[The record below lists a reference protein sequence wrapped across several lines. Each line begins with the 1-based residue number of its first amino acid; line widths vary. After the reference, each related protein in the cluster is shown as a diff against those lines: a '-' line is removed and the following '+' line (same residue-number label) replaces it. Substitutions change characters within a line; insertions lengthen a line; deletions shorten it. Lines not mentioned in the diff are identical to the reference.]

1 MLWRESLSGL
11 RKSKYETKE
20 QQIRNLFAA
29 ANTKFV
35 RRPCS
40 KGRKGLTGKRGDPT
54 PWGHQGQFIRWLVLS
69 CLVLSAKSS
78 RVLISKPHTPTLPLS
93 KRATYMYTRSTKV
106 HTTLYKTLTSQT
118 SIAYKQA
125 KLSTPK
131 SIEPCCS
138 DQMFIYS
145 FTPCKLRCL
154 TIHWFFRSAFH
165 PKIQILFRA
174 FTEKAPVET

>member
-1 MLWRESLSGL
+1 MEKREG
-11 RKSKYETKE
+11 
-20 QQIRNLFAA
+20 
-29 ANTKFV
+29 
-35 RRPCS
+35 
-40 KGRKGLTGKRGDPT
+40 T

-69 CLVLSAKSS
+69 CLSAKSS

-93 KRATYMYTRSTKV
+93 KRAAYVHQKYKSAHNVVQNIDFTTYT
-106 HTTLYKTLTSQT
+106 
-118 SIAYKQA
+118 AYKQA
-125 KLSTPK
+125 KLRTPK
-131 SIEPCCS
+131 SIEPCWS

>member
-1 MLWRESLSGL
+1 MLWRESLSRL

-40 KGRKGLTGKRGDPT
+40 KGRKGLTGKRGRDPLGA
-54 PWGHQGQFIRWLVLS
+54 PGAVHKVA

-93 KRATYMYTRSTKV
+93 KRAAYV
-106 HTTLYKTLTSQT
+106 HQKYKSAHNFVQNIDFTN
-118 SIAYKQA
+118 
-125 KLSTPK
+125 
-131 SIEPCCS
+131 
-138 DQMFIYS
+138 IY
-145 FTPCKLRCL
+145 C
-154 TIHWFFRSAFH
+154 I
-165 PKIQILFRA
+165 
-174 FTEKAPVET
+174 

>member
-1 MLWRESLSGL
+1 M
-11 RKSKYETKE
+11 
-20 QQIRNLFAA
+20 FAA

-40 KGRKGLTGKRGDPT
+40 KGRKGLTGKRGRT

-69 CLVLSAKSS
+69 CLVGQILACFDFQ
-78 RVLISKPHTPTLPLS
+78 
-93 KRATYMYTRSTKV
+93 ATHANAAALQAREQGTYTRSTKA

>member
-1 MLWRESLSGL
+1 M
-11 RKSKYETKE
+11 
-20 QQIRNLFAA
+20 FAA

-40 KGRKGLTGKRGDPT
+40 KGRKGLTGKRGRDPLGA
-54 PWGHQGQFIRWLVLS
+54 PGAVHKVA

-93 KRATYMYTRSTKV
+93 KRATCVHQKYKSAHNVVQNIDFTTYT
-106 HTTLYKTLTSQT
+106 
-118 SIAYKQA
+118 AYKQA
-125 KLSTPK
+125 KLRTPK